1 MEVKDALVDKVE
13 LEREEDE
20 VVELPVE
27 EVDVPEE
34 EVEVDDV
41 NLDGVLK

>member
-1 MEVKDALVDKVE
+1 ML
-13 LEREEDE
+13 
-20 VVELPVE
+20 VE

-41 NLDGVLK
+41 IPDDALLEDVG